1 MKKIFFLSI
10 VLVCLLIGEKNIVF
24 AEEPPYLSIDTI
36 PKPEGNWVYI
46 QEGSGEMVIK
56 VTTRNVQRIK
66 VWIVPTG
73 TQTWDERKL
82 LCDQSGNKDFWTC
95 IWRYTA
101 EETIHYHVVI
111 HAVGRSGVLAEILNV
126 TRRHSQEHSPSGN

>member
-1 MKKIFFLSI
+1 MKKIFFLNL
-10 VLVCLLIGEKNIVF
+10 VLVCLLAGGDHIVF
-24 AEEPPYLSIDTI
+24 AEEPPFLSIETI

-46 QEGSGEMVIK
+46 QKGSGEMVIK
-56 VTTRNVQRIK
+56 AITRNVQRIK

-73 TQTWDERKL
+73 TQTWAERKL
-82 LCDQSGNKDFWTC
+82 LCDQSGNKDIWKC

-111 HAVGRSGVLAEILNV
+111 RVEGKSGVSEEIINV
-126 TRRHSQEHSPSGN
+126 TRRHNQEYSPSGN